1 MASVENAGDDHVVEL
16 VVRNASATGDEVDE
30 ALDEIRPLLTQV
42 DKPKPKINIFTV
54 SYPRKKSREQA
65 TRSLEVDIS
74 PITQFILWVWS
85 GSRYSG
91 LMCMAVSS
99 TIYFV
104 MKVLSDV
111 FSVQSIP
118 LFETAFTR
126 CTMLFIFSYM
136 GLRKSGQPLRGLV
149 NVRYLL
155 ISRALMGYLSLMS
168 FIYCM
173 QRLPFSQAIVLSLT
187 TPIIA
192 SIIARIILHEK
203 LRIAEVGGLACSF
216 FGVLFIFRHVL
227 ATQGEFIKS
236 LEVGN
241 AYVSGSSHIYAIL
254 VGLFSAITG
263 GVSYCLIRAGAKASD
278 QPLAT
283 VFSFGILS
291 SPAAGICSLVFED
304 FVFPGFYSLTL
315 MLVLGVLAFF
325 AEVFLARALQL
336 EKTSKVVNVLFL
348 EVALSQ
354 LWGIGWLSIAPS
366 FSRLAGCL
374 LIVISLCWT
383 LYIGPDKEIE

>member
-30 ALDEIRPLLTQV
+30 ASDEISPLLTQV

-74 PITQFILWVWS
+74 PITQFILWLWS

-216 FGVLFIFRHVL
+216 FGVLFVFRHVL

-283 VFSFGILS
+283 VFSFGIIS
-291 SPAAGICSLVFED
+291 SPAAGICSLAFED